1 MQNVKSFDRL
11 LNLNLQQ
18 AQSVFLFGPR
28 GTGKT
33 FWLKQ
38 HLKDGLILDL
48 LKTSTYNE
56 LLANPSALEW
66 RIPEG
71 FDNWIIIDEVQK
83 IPALLSEVH
92 RLIEDKHYRFILTGS
107 SARSLKQK
115 GVDLLAGRALNYYMH
130 PLTCFELGA
139 MFSLN
144 KALKYGLL
152 PMIYQD
158 DINIDLYLESYIT
171 TYLREEVLQEGI
183 TRNIGEFARFLEI
196 ASFSQGA
203 TLSLAEISREA
214 AIERRVVS
222 GYFNIVEDLLL
233 GFRLPCFTK
242 RAKRRLVVHPKFYFF
257 DVGIYRILRPKG
269 PLDSIEE
276 IDGAA
281 LETLFLQHL
290 RALNDYY
297 RLGYQF
303 YFWRTSNNVEVD
315 FIAYGERG
323 LHAFEIKRKKKASRM
338 DMKGLQAF
346 KKDYDIA
353 KLYLIYGGDHEEY
366 HESIKVIPFEQ
377 ALFQLLD
384 ILQ

>member
-1 MQNVKSFDRL
+1 MQNVKNFDRL

-18 AQSVFLFGPR
+18 TQSVFLFGPR

-38 HLKDGLILDL
+38 HLSDGLVLDL

-56 LLANPSALEW
+56 LLANPSDLEW

-130 PLTCFELGA
+130 PLTCFELGSL
-139 MFSLN
+139 FSLS

-152 PMIYQD
+152 PMVYQD
-158 DINIDLYLESYIT
+158 DIDIELYLESYIT
-171 TYLREEVLQEGI
+171 TYLREEILQEGI

-203 TLSLAEISREA
+203 TLSLAEIGREA
-214 AIERRVVS
+214 AIDRRVVS

-233 GFRLPCFTK
+233 GLRLPCFTK
-242 RAKRRLVVHPKFYFF
+242 RAKRRMAVHPKFYFF

-303 YFWRTSNNVEVD
+303 YFWRTNNNVEVD

-323 LHAFEIKRKKKASRM
+323 LHAFEIKRKKKISRM

-346 KKDYDIA
+346 KKDYDMA

-366 HESIKVIPFEQ
+366 HEEIKAIPFER
-377 ALFQLLD
+377 ALFQLLE